1 MRGMEK
7 RITSFADFW
16 PYYVAEHRN
25 PTNRTLH
32 FCGTTLALLCL
43 TAGLVTGRGAFFG
56 LMPVA
61 GYGFAWVGHFFFEK
75 NRPATFRHPFY
86 SLIGDFV
93 MYARMWAGRMD
104 AEVRAVAGSHG

>member
-1 MRGMEK
+1 MGRMEK
-7 RITSFADFW
+7 RFTSFAEFW

-25 PTNRTLH
+25 ATNRTLH
-32 FCGTTLALLCL
+32 FCGTTLVLLCL
-43 TAGLVTGRGAFFG
+43 AAALGTGRPALFG

-61 GYGFAWVGHFFFEK
+61 GYGFAWAGHFFFEK

-86 SLIGDFV
+86 SLIADFV

-104 AEVRAVAGSHG
+104 AEVRAVARSHG

>member
-7 RITSFADFW
+7 RFTSFAEFW

-43 TAGLVTGRGAFFG
+43 VGALLTGRGALFG

-75 NRPATFRHPFY
+75 NRPATFRHPLY
-86 SLIGDFV
+86 SLLGDFV